1 MASPDLVRESQDP
14 STSAAR
20 LAELA
25 QIDRDLWP
33 AIAVHPAAYPA
44 LLDWLGQ
51 QGDPTVNAVLALRSS
66 SSVTPPAPPA
76 TPPTPPVEQ
85 AQPTQP
91 IQSAEPAQ
99 ATYVAPPTIQAP
111 AAAAVPPGG
120 TQVSSS
126 LASTGDNK
134 KNFWVLASMVA
145 VVLILIGGVAFGAT
159 QIFGGDDDDKDKDEA
174 SSSLTVDAPE
184 LDDPPTVG
192 APDDESDGGGSEGS
206 AFCEKFLEAQDAL
219 KGNSSGAPASETAK
233 AIAEVM
239 GEAEDL
245 APSEVKSD
253 VGVMAD
259 YFETMSDPANLDT
272 TKLSDQVKEFTA
284 AAKNVSAYYASNC
297 M

>member
-1 MASPDLVRESQDP
+1 MASADLVRESQDP

-25 QIDRDLWP
+25 QIDRGLWP

-66 SSVTPPAPPA
+66 SSVAPPAPPA
-76 TPPTPPVEQ
+76 TPPAPPVEQ
-85 AQPTQP
+85 AQPTEP

-99 ATYVAPPTIQAP
+99 ATYAAPSP
-111 AAAAVPPGG
+111 AQPSTASAHESVPPGG
-120 TQVSSS
+120 TQVSSTPG
-126 LASTGDNK
+126 ATGDNK

-159 QIFGGDDDDKDKDEA
+159 QIFGGDDDDKDEA

-192 APDDESDGGGSEGS
+192 APDTESDGDSEGG
-206 AFCEKFLEAQDAL
+206 AFCEKFLEAKDAL
-219 KGNSSGAPASETAK
+219 RGNSSGEPASDTAK

-245 APSEVKSD
+245 APSEIKGD
-253 VGVMAD
+253 VGVMTD
-259 YFETMSDPANLDT
+259 YFETMSDPANLET
-272 TKLSDQVKEFTA
+272 SKLSDQIKEFTA
-284 AAKNVSAYYASNC
+284 AGRRVSAYYASNC